1 MLEKFFEKARRKEA
15 ANNVPVCC
23 IGNTILVNVAEGSPQ
38 KMGVEQP
45 LPLIDCS
52 YLCGKIIVTV

>member
-1 MLEKFFEKARRKEA
+1 MLENFVEKACRKEA

-23 IGNTILVNVAEGSPQ
+23 IGGTVLVNVAEGSPQ

-45 LPLIDCS
+45 LPLIDCI
-52 YLCGKIIVTV
+52 YFCGIIIVTV